1 MPKLLK
7 AFEVV
12 VLDNAITSRFCCSLM
27 ILTTISNLI
36 CFFHFYKDMYITL
49 QYKSILAEGLT
60 EIFCLLSLYSSA
72 LITRL
77 KGVVQ
82 QFDTAPS

>member
-1 MPKLLK
+1 
-7 AFEVV
+7 
-12 VLDNAITSRFCCSLM
+12 
-27 ILTTISNLI
+27 
-36 CFFHFYKDMYITL
+36 MYITL

-60 EIFCLLSLYSSA
+60 DIFCSLSLYSSA

-82 QFDTAPS
+82 QFDTALHKVRGLAPDMLKIDGVKIEARDAWVSRLFVY